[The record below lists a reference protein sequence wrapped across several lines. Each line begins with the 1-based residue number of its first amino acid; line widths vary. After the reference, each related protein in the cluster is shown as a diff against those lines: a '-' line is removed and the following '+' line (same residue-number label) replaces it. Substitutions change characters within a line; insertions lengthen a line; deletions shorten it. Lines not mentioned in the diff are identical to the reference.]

1 MVSVIIPL
9 YNGAAYIE
17 RSIHSVLNQTFQE
30 FEIVVVDDGSTDDGP
45 QRVTAFHLP
54 HIRLIRQAN
63 GGVSA
68 ARNTGIREAR
78 PTIWTLSSGCIILF
92 LGVVYSEPPII
103 FYERVKNHGFPSY
116 PKSSTS
122 REKMVYSTTITNW
135 HREQIFRCR
144 PVRMPSEKKS
154 SNPSGAFR

>member
-78 PTIWTLSSGCIILF
+78 YGLIAF
-92 LGVVYSEPPII
+92 LDAVSCG
-103 FYERVKNHGFPSY
+103 RVKSHGFPSY
-116 PKSSTS
+116 PKGSTS
-122 REKMVYSTTITNW
+122 QEKTGYSTTITNW
-135 HREQIFRCR
+135 HREQISRCR

>member
-54 HIRLIRQAN
+54 HIRLIRKAN

-78 PTIWTLSSGCIILF
+78 YGLIAF
-92 LGVVYSEPPII
+92 LDADDE
-103 FYERVKNHGFPSY
+103 
-116 PKSSTS
+116 
-122 REKMVYSTTITNW
+122 
-135 HREQIFRCR
+135 
-144 PVRMPSEKKS
+144 
-154 SNPSGAFR
+154 